1 MEGSFEG
8 RGASSVFCSFYLSD
22 RANCLFFCHFGI
34 LNLFMTANYSA
45 EDHSPAILDHDLAK
59 YFPELLKLEST
70 REMEASALYKEI
82 RPEVKRI
89 LNSIVIENFAD
100 QSSDRVSRPTAREGA
115 KEASGYEA
123 KTRPLGSVS
132 EPSDIGKPEDEEK
145 SDAKAQ
151 STQSG
156 ESPASVSAVAWN
168 IERGNIFEGI
178 THALQNHP
186 DLKEKDLY
194 LLTELDYGMAR
205 SGNRF
210 VARELAQKLKLNYA
224 FVPVYI
230 ALQKGSG
237 VESQVLGENT
247 RSIHGLAVFSRLP
260 MKNVHNLPLPNGKD
274 KMWGKE
280 KRLGYLQA
288 LIADIEHPAGAFRAV
303 TVHLDAHCSRAH
315 RHLQIKLVLDHL
327 DTLPKLPT
335 VIGGDWNTTTYNA
348 QNATRAILGYFRRV
362 MMGVKKVVK
371 NHLPHPDR
379 YFEKRLFGELERR
392 GFEYKRFNDPGAGTL
407 HYDVESIEKNTNMRD
422 WVPEWCF
429 PFIFWA
435 AGRVGGK
442 VSVRLDWF
450 TGKGIELAPGAAP
463 KTVGALVN
471 EEGTPLSDH
480 DAITLDF
487 VLKGPKSRA

>member
-1 MEGSFEG
+1 MMANF
-8 RGASSVFCSFYLSD
+8 SSQ
-22 RANCLFFCHFGI
+22 
-34 LNLFMTANYSA
+34 
-45 EDHSPAILDHDLAK
+45 DHSPAILDHDLAK
-59 YFPELLKLEST
+59 YFPELLKFEST
-70 REMEASALYKEI
+70 PEMERSELYKEI
-82 RPEVKRI
+82 RPEVERI
-89 LNSIVIENFAD
+89 LSSIVIENFAN
-100 QSSDRVSRPTAREGA
+100 QSPGRVSSPTAREGA
-115 KEASGYEA
+115 KEAALVYEA
-123 KTRPLGSVS
+123 ETRPLGSVS
-132 EPSDIGKPEDEEK
+132 EPLDIEKPEDEKE
-145 SDAKAQ
+145 SHAKAQ
-151 STQSG
+151 STQSQDL
-156 ESPASVSAVAWN
+156 VSAVAWN
-168 IERGNIFEGI
+168 IERGNIFAGI
-178 THALQNHP
+178 LDALQNHP

-210 VARELAQKLKLNYA
+210 VARELAQKLELNYA

-237 VESQVLGENT
+237 VESRVLGENT
-247 RSIHGLAVFSRLP
+247 RSIHGLAMFSRYP

-362 MMGVKKVVK
+362 MMGVKNVVK
-371 NHLPHPDR
+371 NHLSHPDR

-392 GFEYKRFNDPGAGTL
+392 GFEYKRFNNSGTGTL
-407 HYDVESIEKNTNMRD
+407 HYDVASFEKNTNMRD

-435 AGRVGGK
+435 AGRVGGM

-450 TGKGIELAPGAAP
+450 TGKGIDLAPGIGP
-463 KTVGALVN
+463 KTIGALVN

-480 DAITLDF
+480 DAITLEF
-487 VLKGPKSRA
+487 ILKNHGTL